1 MVFISSVF
9 MTDFYLFACE
19 WCQLHFIY
27 LKMNADFPKQPG
39 KKANGFLRPR
49 SQKWYPFCLCL
60 MSSIALFLYL
70 NWLHRYDHLYI
81 CMFLEKNS
89 SLGVNFCLTWICI
102 HWVFGRKVN
111 SWLQTNKKCD
121 WKFIFNTLIAVFI
134 TKVVLIFL
142 NYAKN
147 LKGQNYHHPVL
158 YTFHIPFLFII
169 YNKWCSQVFMLGIV
183 RHVENLKPI
192 IHHTVLK

>member
-1 MVFISSVF
+1 MIPFLSLPHVIHSFVS
-9 MTDFYLFACE
+9 LFELTAQI
-19 WCQLHFIY
+19 WSFIY
-27 LKMNADFPKQPG
+27 LYVPG
-39 KKANGFLRPR
+39 
-49 SQKWYPFCLCL
+49 
-60 MSSIALFLYL
+60 
-70 NWLHRYDHLYI
+70 
-81 CMFLEKNS
+81 KNS

-134 TKVVLIFL
+134 TKVVLVFL

-158 YTFHIPFLFII
+158 YTFHIPFLFIM
-169 YNKWCSQVFMLGIV
+169 YNKWCSQVFKLGIV
-183 RHVENLKPI
+183 RHGENLKSI